1 MPRYIDRFCKSFRFL
16 AVLSCA
22 LILVAIETASAQCPV
37 SVVAGGL
44 QAPNGITQS
53 NQGRFFVSE
62 TGPPVVN
69 SGRISI
75 VDTDGVR
82 RTLLSGLP
90 SGIGSIGD
98 FSGPTGIFMRGRTLY
113 VLIGEG
119 NSTLPGPF
127 PGAEFPNPNPASPL
141 FSSVLAIHI
150 SAHTEAITTGF
161 TLTAEQ
167 HQALAAGE
175 TVTLSNGQG
184 DKIKIEL
191 IANFPNFVDNP
202 NPSLPPTFVIHS
214 NPFDLVVVGN
224 QAFVTDGGLN
234 LVYEVDISTG
244 AFSVLTTF
252 PPIPNPLPFG
262 PPVIEAVPTGIA
274 YFNGQLLVTLFR
286 GFPFVPGSSVVEQV
300 DPSTGAHTVLIPGLT
315 SAIDVLPITSQG
327 DTDYLVLQFSTN
339 LLAGGLGSL
348 LRFETPDST
357 PTVVAGCLITP
368 TSMTLDEK
376 TNTLYIT
383 ELATGRVVSVPIV
396 E

>member
-1 MPRYIDRFCKSFRFL
+1 MPSYIAHFCNKLKFVV
-16 AVLSCA
+16 VLSF
-22 LILVAIETASAQCPV
+22 AIVLFGSDIAKAQCPAQ
-37 SVVAGGL
+37 VVAGGL

-53 NQGRFFVSE
+53 NQGRLFVSE
-62 TGPPVVN
+62 TGPPAVN

-75 VDTDGVR
+75 VNTGGVR

-90 SGIGSIGD
+90 SGVGSIGD

-127 PGAEFPNPNPASPL
+127 PGAELPNPNPASPL
-141 FSSVLAIHI
+141 FSSVLAIHL
-150 SAHTEAITTGF
+150 SAHSEAITTGF
-161 TLTAEQ
+161 TLTADQ
-167 HQALAAGE
+167 QQALAAGE
-175 TVTLSNGQG
+175 TVTLSNGAG

-191 IANFPNFVDNP
+191 IVNFPNFVDNP
-202 NPSLPPTFVIHS
+202 NLPPPFVIHS

-224 QAFVTDGGLN
+224 ELFVTDGGLN
-234 LVYEVDISTG
+234 LVYEVDIPTG

-252 PPIPNPLPFG
+252 PPIGNPLPFG
-262 PPVIEAVPTGIA
+262 PPVVEAVPTGIA

-286 GFPFVPGSSVVEQV
+286 GFPFPAGSSVVEQV
-300 DPSTGAHTVLIPGLT
+300 DPSTGAHSVLISGLS
-315 SAIDVLPITSQG
+315 SAIDVLPITSKG
-327 DTDYLVLQFSTN
+327 DTDYFVLQFSTN
-339 LLAGGLGSL
+339 MLGGGLGSL

-357 PTVVAGCLITP
+357 PVVLAGCLITP

-376 TNTLYIT
+376 TDTLYIT
-383 ELATGRVVSVPIV
+383 ELATGRVVSIPIV